1 MKKLK
6 VAILGATGMVGQK
19 YMSMLSDHPYFEIST
34 VTGHKSVGKTYSEAV
49 QWIDQIP
56 LADKYAD
63 LEIKSTE
70 PKSVN
75 ADFVFSTLPTDAARK
90 VEPAFANAGFPV
102 ISEASAYRMND
113 NIPLLIPEVNPDHVD
128 LIKKQNTSGYIV
140 TCPNCV
146 VAGLV
151 VVLKPLYEKLQINKV
166 IINTMQALSGAGLL
180 GVPSVKIIDNVIP
193 YIKSEEEKIE
203 LESQKILGQYANG
216 NIKNANINFSA
227 TCTRVPTLD
236 GHMENLHLESNLEIS
251 PSIVEKILLDF
262 NPVPQQ
268 LKLPSAPVDP
278 IIIRTENDRP
288 QPRLDRLAG
297 SVAGMSVTVGRI
309 RQGINSK
316 SICLT
321 LLTHNTIRG
330 AAGNSVLT
338 AELLYKKGFLKGN

>member
-128 LIKKQNTSGYIV
+128 LIKKQNTS
-140 TCPNCV
+140 C
-146 VAGLV
+146 
-151 VVLKPLYEKLQINKV
+151 K
-166 IINTMQALSGAGLL
+166 
-180 GVPSVKIIDNVIP
+180 
-193 YIKSEEEKIE
+193 
-203 LESQKILGQYANG
+203 
-216 NIKNANINFSA
+216 
-227 TCTRVPTLD
+227 
-236 GHMENLHLESNLEIS
+236 
-251 PSIVEKILLDF
+251 
-262 NPVPQQ
+262 
-268 LKLPSAPVDP
+268 
-278 IIIRTENDRP
+278 
-288 QPRLDRLAG
+288 
-297 SVAGMSVTVGRI
+297 
-309 RQGINSK
+309 
-316 SICLT
+316 
-321 LLTHNTIRG
+321 
-330 AAGNSVLT
+330 
-338 AELLYKKGFLKGN
+338 